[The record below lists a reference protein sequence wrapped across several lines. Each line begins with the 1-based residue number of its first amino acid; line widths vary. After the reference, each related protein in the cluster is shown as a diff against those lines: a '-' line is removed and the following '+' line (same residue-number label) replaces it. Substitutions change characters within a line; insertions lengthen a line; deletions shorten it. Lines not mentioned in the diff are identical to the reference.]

1 MSMEYVGVPL
11 RITANAM
18 DRYGKCVLEIPGL
31 DGSEAAGE
39 IITLDA
45 DDCARVNVAH
55 WIRAELVEVVR
66 PDAPPAAPPAGK
78 GGKDAP
84 SPAAP
89 ASEGASGIAGDAG
102 RAGVSPQRGPG
113 GAGRGER
120 E

>member
-18 DRYGKCVLEIPGL
+18 DRYGKCCLEIPGL

-84 SPAAP
+84 PPAAP
-89 ASEGASGIAGDAG
+89 GTDAASGPTADAG
-102 RAGVSPQRGPG
+102 RAAAQAPRGP
-113 GAGRGER
+113 GRGER